1 MEDFLFFI
9 ENIRETAEL
18 IRLSNAGIYAPHSK
32 PIAPIP
38 ATKFKTKIIS
48 PSTFGLFCTLST
60 YADYLSF
67 KLKGISHITKRM
79 LINKN
84 IPITTVEVILLF
96 LVSFSKERR

>member
-1 MEDFLFFI
+1 M

-18 IRLSNAGIYAPHSK
+18 IRLSSAGTYAPHNK
-32 PIAPIP
+32 ANAPIA

-60 YADYLSF
+60 YAEYLSF

-79 LINKN
+79 LSNKN
-84 IPITTVEVILLF
+84 IPITIVEVILLF
-96 LVSFSKERR
+96 LVLFSKERR